1 MATVNFSVPEE
12 VKQAFNE
19 TFKDRNKSAVIA
31 ELMREAVDRAWRRE
45 RQSEAIARI
54 LALRAQTEPV
64 SPEAIRAAREEGR
77 P

>member
-1 MATVNFSVPEE
+1 MATVNFSVPED

-19 TFKDRNKSAVIA
+19 AFKGQNKSAIIA
-31 ELMREAVDRAWRRE
+31 DLMREAVERAQQRQ
-45 RQSEAIARI
+45 RQSEAIDRI

-64 SPEAIRAAREEGR
+64 SAEALRAAREEGR